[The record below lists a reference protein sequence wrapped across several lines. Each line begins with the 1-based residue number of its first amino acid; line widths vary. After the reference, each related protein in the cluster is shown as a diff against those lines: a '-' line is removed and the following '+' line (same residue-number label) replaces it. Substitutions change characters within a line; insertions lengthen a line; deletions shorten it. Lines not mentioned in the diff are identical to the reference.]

1 MWPSPC
7 STCVLIYIEW
17 HRCGGRSLV
26 YVLHL
31 YVIVVTASLSPL
43 REDGLFTSQIAPQL
57 TQPSLRPSL
66 PPSLPADPLP
76 SIAANWSRTGGDF
89 GMENVNKSGLP
100 QKGVFGS
107 LSRPTTDRS
116 DWPADALPRISGL
129 FSQNLTSAG
138 KGTTAF
144 FCDKWDEVE

>member
-1 MWPSPC
+1 MAKSLLHMGFDLLRVVQMWREVPAL
-7 STCVLIYIEW
+7 CVTSV
-17 HRCGGRSLV
+17 R
-26 YVLHL
+26 
-31 YVIVVTASLSPL
+31 VVTISLCPL

-57 TQPSLRPSL
+57 AQPSPSVRRP
-66 PPSLPADPLP
+66 LPADPLP

-129 FSQNLTSAG
+129 FSQNLTSAR
-138 KGTTAF
+138 KGTKTF
-144 FCDKWDEVE
+144 CCDKWSEVE